1 MTTAH
6 QPHVFISYSRRDT
19 AFAETLEHDLNQ
31 RGIPTWRDTHSIVG
45 TQEWYES
52 IMTGIQQCYVMLLI
66 VTEHSEQSRWVKRE
80 ALYADYMGKTILP
93 IQPTTYK
100 MRLFDFLL
108 VGQNPYVCTPAD
120 YASSL
125 TKLIVALGDLPKT
138 VAVTPTAPLS
148 ASSGMGDDLRR
159 QELAYLDFLLS
170 ELEADL
176 HSALYVSLLATPEKA
191 ARHDKPTS
199 HTLPGKRRPNL
210 GRLGI
215 EAVHTEDFDQ
225 PGEPVPDARVPI
237 HDMPR
242 VVLLGEPGAGKTT
255 TLLQLAIDMA
265 HAAQAD
271 PAAPLPVF
279 VPLRSF
285 NGDQP
290 FAEFV
295 RATLGNLQHQAERLA
310 GENRLLLLCDALN
323 EMPRTSAAGMT
334 LLPQVK
340 SYLETQA
347 RWVVS
352 CRVRDYQED
361 LSGLPHVGKVR
372 LQPLDLPRIHEI
384 LQKRFH
390 DDPAR
395 ADSLWVELRG
405 SDDLLA
411 AWQTFVETGQSE
423 AFWGREWPE
432 SVKSVDARYIWQTP
446 GYYAWQEMQGD
457 NRRMMPLC
465 RNPYM
470 LFLICEIYEA
480 TGKLPDNRG
489 ALFATFVDDLLARE
503 EESCQTT
510 GAAWIEATI
519 QRDLLAQLAFAMQQ
533 SETGTEVSRSE
544 ALTLIQQLHPEL
556 DGELLLRLGAAASL
570 LQVGEAVRFTHQLLQ
585 EYFASEVMGGAM
597 DRRESP
603 TRFWPVEK
611 WWEPQGWEETAI
623 ILAGVRGD
631 PPAVARWI
639 APAQPEVALQAL
651 TQSGIPVNLAEL
663 DAPTRTALIGG
674 GNAKQAT
681 PNPVE
686 RAATYRVLGH
696 LRADDRKGIGLRADG
711 LPEFD
716 WVQLPGGTFELGGDE
731 DAYQPLE
738 SMTVP
743 IEAFSIA
750 RYPVTWAQYQAFVD
764 APDGYQNKDWWS
776 YSPKAT
782 AWREENPQPQD
793 AAWPIANHPRENVT
807 WYEAVA
813 FCRWAS
819 AKLGYEIR
827 LPTELEWERA
837 ARGSVKRFF
846 AYGNDFDATKAN
858 VRETGIG
865 QTSAVGLFPQG
876 ATPEGICDLSGNV
889 LEWTLTDFEDI
900 NNNHIE
906 ENRRRVLRGGAWYYL
921 VQGSRAASR
930 YVRPPSVRD
939 NDLGFRV
946 LCVPPSL

>member
-19 AFAETLEHDLNQ
+19 ALAETLEHDLNQ
-31 RGIPTWRDTHSIVG
+31 RGILTWRDTHSIVG

-52 IMTGIQQCYVMLLI
+52 IMAGIQQCYVMLLI

-93 IQPTTYK
+93 IQPTAYK

-125 TKLIVALGDLPKT
+125 TKLIVALEDLPKT
-138 VAVTPTAPLS
+138 SAVTPAS
-148 ASSGMGDDLRR
+148 AVRPSLTSADDLRR

-191 ARHDKPTS
+191 ARHDKLT
-199 HTLPGKRRPNL
+199 HALPGKRRPNL

-215 EAVHTEDFDQ
+215 EAIPTEDFDR

-237 HDMPR
+237 HEMPR

-265 HAAQAD
+265 HAAQTD

-290 FAEFV
+290 FADFV
-295 RATLGNLQHQAERLA
+295 RAILGNLQHQAERLA

-323 EMPRTSAAGMT
+323 EMPRTSAAGVA

-340 SYLETQA
+340 SHLETQA

-361 LSGLPHVGKVR
+361 LSGLPNVGKVR

-390 DDPAR
+390 DDPTR
-395 ADSLWVELRG
+395 ANSLWAELRG

-411 AWQTFVETGQSE
+411 AWQFFVEAGQAE
-423 AFWGREWPE
+423 AFWGRERPE
-432 SVKSVDARYIWQTP
+432 SVESDRWRRTP
-446 GYYAWQEMQGD
+446 GYYAWGKMQDD

-489 ALFATFVDDLLARE
+489 ALFATFVDDLLERE
-503 EESCQTT
+503 ETNCKAT
-510 GAAWIEATI
+510 GAAWIGALVFREV
-519 QRDLLAQLAFAMQQ
+519 LARLAFAMQQ
-533 SETGTEVSRSE
+533 SETGTKITRRE
-544 ALTLIQQLHPEL
+544 ALTLIAQLHLEL
-556 DGELLLRLGAAASL
+556 DSELLLRLGAAASL

-597 DRRESP
+597 DRHASP
-603 TRFWPVEK
+603 AQFWPAEN

-639 APAQPEVALQAL
+639 APAQPEVAYQAL
-651 TQSGIPVNLAEL
+651 TRSGIPVNLAEL
-663 DAPTRTALIGG
+663 DTSTQVALIDAAI
-674 GNAKQAT
+674 AKKAAT
-681 PNPVE
+681 HPIA
-686 RAATYRVLGH
+686 RAAAFRVLGH
-696 LRADDRKGIGLRADG
+696 LRADNRKGIGLRADG
-711 LPEFD
+711 LPDFD
-716 WVQLPGGTFELGGDE
+716 WVHLLGGIFELGGDKGAWKSLQAMRVKV
-731 DAYQPLE
+731 DGFA
-738 SMTVP
+738 MT
-743 IEAFSIA
+743 

-764 APDGYQNKDWWS
+764 SFDGYQNKDWWS
-776 YSPKAT
+776 YSQEAA
-782 AWREENPQPQD
+782 AWREQNPQPHD
-793 AAWPIANHPRENVT
+793 ANWPIANHPRERVT
-807 WYEAVA
+807 WYESVA

-837 ARGSVKRFF
+837 ARGSEKRLY
-846 AYGNDFDATKAN
+846 AYGDDFDPTKAN
-858 VRETGIG
+858 VGDTGIG
-865 QTSAVGLFPQG
+865 QTSAVGIFPQG

-889 LEWTLTDFEDI
+889 CEWTLTDFGDI
-900 NNNHIE
+900 HNNNMKGDA
-906 ENRRRVLRGGAWYYL
+906 RRVVRGGAWYF
-921 VQGSRAASR
+921 VQQLSRSTSR
-930 YVRPPSVRD
+930 YRD
-939 NDLGFRV
+939 FPFNGYDSFGFRV
-946 LCVPPSL
+946 LGHPPS